1 MISTFD
7 LVTCALRLFCCLKYS
22 EHPQLTCKAAPGRY
36 IMIHLDING
45 IDVLHQ
51 LALPRDVLNKQ
62 NHLKY
67 LESPENFW
75 TKPSGTFENIS
86 VNYLHG
92 QHFYDLGWP
101 TGGKYRYN
109 FPEYLN
115 HFWNRLWPLPCMLPA
130 ASLLNPGPGRP
141 ALCPWQSESCHN
153 DWSFVRWKMN
163 ENDLFNM
170 YIKKHMILIP

>member
-22 EHPQLTCKAAPGRY
+22 EHPQLTCKAAPGRC

-92 QHFYDLGWP
+92 QHFYDLRWP

-115 HFWNRLWPLPCMLPA
+115 HFWNRRSGHYHVCYQPPLCSTLA
-130 ASLLNPGPGRP
+130 LVVQLFAPGRVN
-141 ALCPWQSESCHN
+141 LVTMIDRW
-153 DWSFVRWKMN
+153 FVGKWMN
-163 ENDLFNM
+163 M
-170 YIKKHMILIP
+170 TYSICT